1 MLNAIASSSR
11 VASRSVH
18 TTSIASASSLTARSV
33 PVPGYNNYVTPLRK
47 LIVDYH
53 PEAPSQRG
61 LREYIRNPL
70 IKIARENPEVEILV
84 RKVKQGRA
92 AVLRGHYGKYLE
104 DKLLD
109 KVVCVNQMEANEIG
123 NKVQLLLDSSGA
135 KLKHLKNLQVEAG
148 PGSESARGIWSGLH
162 VPAETEYKI

>member
-11 VASRSVH
+11 TASRSIH
-18 TTSIASASSLTARSV
+18 TSCIASASSSAARSV

-92 AVLRGHYGKYLE
+92 AVLRGHYVNGR
-104 DKLLD
+104 D

-135 KLKHLKNLQVEAG
+135 KLKHLKNIQVEAG
-148 PGSESARGIWSGLH
+148 PGSESARGIWSALH
-162 VPAETEYKI
+162 VPAESEYKI